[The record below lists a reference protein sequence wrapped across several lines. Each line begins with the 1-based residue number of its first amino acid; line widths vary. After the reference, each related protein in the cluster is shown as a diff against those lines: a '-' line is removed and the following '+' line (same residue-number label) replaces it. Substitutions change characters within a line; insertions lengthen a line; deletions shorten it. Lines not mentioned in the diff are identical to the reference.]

1 MEHLQQVPFS
11 QVDITGGFWRQK
23 QTLNR
28 DVTIFAVRDRFEDTG
43 RFRAFKFDW
52 TPDSDIPKPHFFWD
66 SDIAK
71 WMESA
76 AYILAKT
83 PDAALQ
89 QTVEQVI
96 DDIEAHQDKSGYFN
110 IYHTVVEP
118 ENRFRIRDHHELY
131 CLGHLIEAG
140 VAYFEATGRDRLIR
154 ILDRYIDLVI
164 RVFCEEHS
172 AGFVTPGHEEI
183 ELALFKLYRLRRDK
197 KYLDLAMFFLNERG
211 QTDEYLTGWG
221 NARYAQSHLP
231 VRQQLTAEGH
241 CVRACYL
248 YCAMADAAKETNDPA
263 LFAACRAL
271 FDDITQKK
279 MYVTGGIGS
288 SHHGEAFTIPY
299 DLPNDTA
306 YNETCASIALSM
318 FADRMKEIDPQS
330 KYADTVERE
339 LYNGAL
345 AGLSLD
351 GKAFFYEN
359 PLEINLS
366 DHHRHTSVNDS
377 DRLPITQRLEVFDC
391 SCCPPNVT
399 RYLATVGGSIYS
411 VTDDALY
418 VHQFMENTAS
428 VDGMTVRM
436 QTRYPQDGKVRLTI
450 DGAKGKTVFV
460 RIPGWCSD
468 YTCSLP
474 CRMQN
479 GYAAFSADE
488 DAFVLDVD
496 FAMQPSFVAANPAVR
511 ADAGKAALL
520 YGPVVYC
527 MEGVDNGENLFDLVI
542 DPHGGAEVRFDETYG
557 ANVITLPAQRIEAAD
572 ETALYAPCG
581 AEKATP
587 AKATFIPY
595 YAYANRGESDMTV
608 WFRCKM

>member
-1 MEHLQQVPFS
+1 MDHLQQIPFS
-11 QVDITGGFWRQK
+11 QVDITGGFWQQK

-28 DVTIFAVRDRFEDTG
+28 NVTIHAVHDRFTDTG

-52 TPDSDIPKPHFFWD
+52 TPGSDIPKPHFFWD

-131 CLGHLIEAG
+131 CLGHLIEAA
-140 VAYFEATGRDRLIR
+140 VAYYDATGRDRLIR
-154 ILDRYIDLVI
+154 ILDRYTDLVI
-164 RVFCEEHS
+164 RVFTAEHT

-183 ELALFKLYRLRRDK
+183 ELALFKLYRLTGTK

-211 QTDEYLTGWG
+211 NTDEGLTDWSRGKY
-221 NARYAQSHLP
+221 NQSHLP

-248 YCAMADAAKETNDPA
+248 YCAMADAAKETDDPA

-279 MYVTGGIGS
+279 MYITGGIGS

-330 KYADTVERE
+330 KYADIVERE

-399 RYLATVGGSIYS
+399 RYLAAVGGSIYS
-411 VTDDALY
+411 VADGALY
-418 VHQFMENTAS
+418 VHQFMENTAAF
-428 VDGMTVRM
+428 DGMRVQM
-436 QTRYPQDGKVRLTI
+436 QTRYPQSGNVRLTI
-450 DGAKGKTVFV
+450 SGAKGRTVFV

-468 YTCSLP
+468 YTYSLP
-474 CRMQN
+474 CRVQN
-479 GYAAFSADE
+479 GYAAFSADS
-488 DAFVLDVD
+488 DTFILGLD
-496 FAMQPSFVAANPAVR
+496 FRMQPLFVAAHPAVR
-511 ADAGKAALL
+511 ADAGKAALM

-542 DPHGGAEVRFDETYG
+542 DPHGGAEVQFSETFG
-557 ANVITLPAQRIEAAD
+557 ANVITLPARRSEASD

-581 AEKATP
+581 TDRATP

-608 WFRCKM
+608 WFRCR